1 MFTFENWFSIFV
13 IASSMISVFA
23 QWQNN
28 MFVLRI
34 LYMICSILLIINYS
48 YTGLYTAIIAETIT
62 LISIIISIAKYYI
75 FNKSDKINDEMNQV
89 EKK

>member
-1 MFTFENWFSIFV
+1 
-13 IASSMISVFA
+13 
-23 QWQNN
+23 
-28 MFVLRI
+28 
-34 LYMICSILLIINYS
+34 MICSILLIINYS